1 MPRPWKAEDPLLRHP
16 NAGKFLNMPDSTS
29 DQPSSGRQ
37 EGEEDWQL
45 AVEGGATLHGFR
57 RHGEERRAG
66 VFIHG
71 FRSHCDG
78 EKARRLSERAG
89 MRGWGW
95 LRFDQR
101 GCGRS
106 TGEFRRFTISGAIED
121 LHRVLDTLDEPSYI
135 LVGSSLGAL
144 VAVHAACAGR
154 HRIDGLVLIA
164 PAIRFTDR
172 LIHDQLDGRALA
184 IWGRRGYRWFPD
196 LYSGNCYRLDQ
207 AFCADA
213 LRYGEPPGKL
223 PCPVRVIHGS
233 RDELLPLRDT
243 ENWLSELDCPA
254 VGLEIVD
261 GGDHRLTQWSDVITR
276 HTEIL
281 WNETRKS
288 CA

>member
-1 MPRPWKAEDPLLRHP
+1 
-16 NAGKFLNMPDSTS
+16 MPDSS
-29 DQPSSGRQ
+29 NDRPRSGRQ

-45 AVEGGATLHGFR
+45 AVDGGSTLRGFR

-78 EKARRLSERAG
+78 EKARYLSARAG
-89 MRGWGW
+89 MREWGW

-106 TGEFRRFTISGAIED
+106 TGEFRRFTVSGAIDD
-121 LHRVLDTLDEPSYI
+121 LLRVLDALDAPSYI

-144 VAVHAACAGR
+144 VAVHAARAGR

-164 PAIRFTDR
+164 PALRFTDR

-184 IWGRRGYRWFPD
+184 AWRRRGYRWFPD
-196 LYSGNCYRLDQ
+196 LYAGGCYRLDH

-223 PCPVRVIHGS
+223 PCPVHVIHGS

-243 ENWLSELDCPA
+243 ENWLAGLDCPA
-254 VGLEIVD
+254 AGLEIVD
-261 GGDHRLTQWSDVITR
+261 GGDHRLNAWSDVITR
-276 HTEIL
+276 YTEIL